1 MRYLRPPQRSGF
13 FWDNPIRMTPF
24 QVPACCPNTN
34 GINDAMPTEG
44 FRPTSCSFSLPAY
57 PCKGSPL
64 FESTDR
70 PETLLFFFSPKK
82 DHFPKTQRSFL
93 STVLLVRV
101 IVFFAWLGTPRS
113 LSDFSF
119 LIFFFGSS
127 QSSRAEE
134 ADVLFHH
141 NFLAGPNTDLGG
153 CAEHPSK
160 ASRVPK
166 RFVRRARGPPLVQ
179 SCQEADWLLNTS
191 GHSSSFGFL
200 WFYEGSGYVCFF
212 GHFRGCAIAA

>member
-44 FRPTSCSFSLPAY
+44 FRPTSCSFPYQLIPARDLHFSLRVHRPTWNVVVFL
-57 PCKGSPL
+57 PRKRIISQKRK
-64 FESTDR
+64 DR
-70 PETLLFFFSPKK
+70 FSQLYFSYAWSFFFLP
-82 DHFPKTQRSFL
+82 DLGLPDLCQIFL
-93 STVLLVRV
+93 
-101 IVFFAWLGTPRS
+101 
-113 LSDFSF
+113 

-134 ADVLFHH
+134 ADVSFHH

-160 ASRVPK
+160 ASPETFRSS
-166 RFVRRARGPPLVQ
+166 RER
-179 SCQEADWLLNTS
+179 TS
-191 GHSSSFGFL
+191 AGTVLPRSRLTLEHFWAQQFIGFL
-200 WFYEGSGYVCFF
+200 RFYEGSGYVCFF